1 MKKSRLATLLVV
13 GVIVVA
19 AAALMTMRS
28 AAQESPV
35 PRSDGLQPYMGD
47 GWWFLYPANAT
58 LETVSD
64 TEVRVMGPDISIR
77 PADMDFMVSGPAYQ
91 ISVTVFDNPERVF
104 PEVWAQN
111 KILADWQ
118 AAMAEG
124 APNTF
129 PVTDDGQLDPDKF
142 SVLIVGN
149 RPAVQAE
156 FFGGDAALMHVYI
169 GSGDKIIMFVYR
181 AEMLPNNP
189 LAVMQV
195 DVYNLIMSTVGF
207 MED

>member
-1 MKKSRLATLLVV
+1 MNKSRLATLLVV

-19 AAALMTMRS
+19 AAALVTMRS
-28 AAQESPV
+28 EAQEPPI
-35 PRSDGLQPYMGD
+35 PRSDGLQPYVGD
-47 GWWFLYPANAT
+47 GWWFLYPVNAT

-64 TEVRVMGPDISIR
+64 TEVHVKGPEISIR
-77 PADMDFMVSGPAYQ
+77 PADVDFTVSGPAYQ

-129 PVTDDGQLDPDKF
+129 PVTDDGQLDPNKF
-142 SVLIVGN
+142 SAPIVAN
-149 RPAVQAE
+149 LPAAQAE
-156 FFGGDAALMHVYI
+156 FFGGDAAIMHVYVS
-169 GSGDKIIMFVYR
+169 GGDKIIMFVYR
-181 AEMLPNNP
+181 AEVLPNNP

-195 DVYNLIMSTVGF
+195 DVYNLIMSTLGF